1 MMYDLKRMVERGEIS
16 LRSAAYKLY
25 DAGWF
30 NFVPSDREVL
40 NKLHIIVQVMTHLTL
55 FEVVLVIASA
65 ISYVYGVYNIINK
78 QEVEKMNF
86 TEANEIWKALN
97 DVMTRDARFNGYR
110 PSMTRNNDSTYKV
123 EIREC
128 FSF

>member
-1 MMYDLKRMVERGEIS
+1 
-16 LRSAAYKLY
+16 
-25 DAGWF
+25 
-30 NFVPSDREVL
+30 
-40 NKLHIIVQVMTHLTL
+40 MTHLTL

-78 QEVEKMNF
+78 QEVGKMNF
-86 TEANEIWKALN
+86 TEANKIWKALN

>member
-1 MMYDLKRMVERGEIS
+1 
-16 LRSAAYKLY
+16 
-25 DAGWF
+25 
-30 NFVPSDREVL
+30 
-40 NKLHIIVQVMTHLTL
+40 
-55 FEVVLVIASA
+55 
-65 ISYVYGVYNIINK
+65 
-78 QEVEKMNF
+78 MNF

-97 DVMTRDARFNGYR
+97 DVMTRDVRFNGYR